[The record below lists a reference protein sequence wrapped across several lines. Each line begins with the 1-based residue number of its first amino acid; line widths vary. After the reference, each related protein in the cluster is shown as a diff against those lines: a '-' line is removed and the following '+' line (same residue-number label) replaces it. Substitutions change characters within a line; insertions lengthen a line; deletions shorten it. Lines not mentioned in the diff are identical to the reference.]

1 MHIPSTL
8 LVIAL
13 RHWVKTHPA
22 TSTKAYVALLD
33 APALEVLV
41 QAPADV
47 RAVWVD
53 AVQAL
58 LVGAVWLDYG
68 LDTSDEAQLEAL
80 VVALK

>member
-1 MHIPSTL
+1 M
-8 LVIAL
+8 
-13 RHWVKTHPA
+13 
-22 TSTKAYVALLD
+22 
-33 APALEVLV
+33 

-47 RAVWVD
+47 RAVWVA

>member
-1 MHIPSTL
+1 M
-8 LVIAL
+8 VAL
-13 RHWVKTHPA
+13 RHWVKTHP
-22 TSTKAYVALLD
+22 TMSTKAYVALMGN
-33 APALEVLV
+33 PALDVLV

-47 RAVWVD
+47 RAVWVA
-53 AVQAL
+53 AVQEL